1 MAHQEALATLQ
12 QQSGIGSPRVGELVE
27 IDGLRSWRLTGFPL
41 VWFYFE
47 RDGYL
52 DFMRLLGERQDI
64 LSILRDE

>member
-1 MAHQEALATLQ
+1 
-12 QQSGIGSPRVGELVE
+12 
-27 IDGLRSWRLTGFPL
+27 